1 VDRVGQVERDVDG
14 YDRTK
19 RAAMVSVAAGALFG
33 GFAGLEGARFTI
45 REACARPDA
54 GNLCGLMPS
63 YFVPGF
69 VVIGAVV
76 GACLATVAVVIVV
89 GRMKA

>member
-1 VDRVGQVERDVDG
+1 MSQVERDVDG
-14 YDRTK
+14 FDRTK
-19 RAAMVSVAAGALFG
+19 LAAAVSVAAGALLG
-33 GFAGLEGARFTI
+33 GFAGFEGGRFTI

-76 GACLATVAVVIVV
+76 GACFATVAIVIVL
-89 GRMKA
+89 GRSKA